1 MVNNASKEQRVGS
14 AIFYGVVSCTLMLL
28 NKQIFAVG
36 FPSHKALALAQMFTT
51 CVVLTV
57 LRLLG
62 KVQFPAPSIASVKAV
77 FPLPLFFLL
86 NLVAGLGGTASL
98 SLPMFTSLR
107 RFSIWFTLIAERYVF
122 GTQHSFSI
130 KMAVGTMVL
139 GSLVAAMND
148 LAFDSAGYFYA
159 TVNNF
164 ATAGNGI
171 STKLKLEAKNLGV
184 AGVLFYNSLLSMLIL
199 ATYVVLF
206 DMENFNE
213 SRAFAGWSSPSFVL
227 MFGELLYNVLSL
239 SLSRSLIF
247 ARMFSHTH
255 PRLSPPLPL
264 SRSPTLS
271 LSRSAP
277 PPLPHAPQRR
287 PPQWAF
293 SSTSPPHCARCTTP
307 LSPPP
312 QLGAS
317 RTSSRP
323 LSEWSPSATTSI
335 PSLTLLVSTSPSR
348 GRCITRMSS
357 FCRRQRSCTSP
368 TRRVATRK
376 RGGVKRW
383 SHRPDHDGHRVLALD
398 RVRTIRSRRDLQE

>member
-239 SLSRSLIF
+239 SLSLSDLRSHVL
-247 ARMFSHTH
+247 SH
-255 PRLSPPLPL
+255 
-264 SRSPTLS
+264 SPTSFSAPLALS
-271 LSRSAP
+271 LSRSLALSLSRSP
-277 PPLPHAPQRR
+277 ALSLSRSLALSLSRSLALSLSLSLLAQ
-287 PPQWAF
+287 AN
-293 SSTSPPHCARCTTP
+293 TSGTSRV
-307 LSPPP
+307 SPRA
-312 QLGAS
+312 AS
-317 RTSSRP
+317 RLFQHRHLFLLRCHTTSSPRRTVSPRVTSAAAISRAAGCYSSCSLASLP
-323 LSEWSPSATTSI
+323 LCS
-335 PSLTLLVSTSPSR
+335 
-348 GRCITRMSS
+348 
-357 FCRRQRSCTSP
+357 
-368 TRRVATRK
+368 
-376 RGGVKRW
+376 
-383 SHRPDHDGHRVLALD
+383 
-398 RVRTIRSRRDLQE
+398 

>member
-1 MVNNASKEQRVGS
+1 MLLLLRVSRAEAAWVSLPMVNNASKEQRAGS

-28 NKQIFAVG
+28 NKQVFAVG

-239 SLSRSLIF
+239 SLSLSDLRSHVL
-247 ARMFSHTH
+247 SH
-255 PRLSPPLPL
+255 
-264 SRSPTLS
+264 SPTSFSAPPALS
-271 LSRSAP
+271 LSRSLALSLCP
-277 PPLPHAPQRR
+277 PP
-287 PPQWAF
+287 
-293 SSTSPPHCARCTTP
+293 PPHRSDVLRNGPSHQP
-307 LSPPP
+307 LRRIVHDV
-312 QLGAS
+312 QL
-317 RTSSRP
+317 R
-323 LSEWSPSATTSI
+323 
-335 PSLTLLVSTSPSR
+335 
-348 GRCITRMSS
+348 
-357 FCRRQRSCTSP
+357 
-368 TRRVATRK
+368 
-376 RGGVKRW
+376 
-383 SHRPDHDGHRVLALD
+383 SHRHRNWVPQEPPHDLYRNGR
-398 RVRTIRSRRDLQE
+398 LQRLQVFLH